1 MKVIFT
7 CGGTGGHINPAIAV
21 ANVLRER
28 RPNCEILFIGGKD
41 GIECELVPKAGYP
54 IEVLDPASFRRG
66 FTPSAIWH
74 NVTGSFRT
82 VWALMKARAIIR
94 REKPDVIVGTGG
106 YASFPMLREGA
117 KMGIPT
123 CVHESNA
130 VPGLATRLVAD
141 QVDRIMVC
149 FEESKVNYKHPEKVE
164 VVGMPVRQ
172 EFIYTKKEE
181 ARKALGL
188 DGRPLILSAWG
199 SMGAREMNK
208 IIAGFFR
215 LECREDRYQHI
226 HATGS
231 FGWQWMPEY
240 VKEQGVDLS
249 KHKNIDMR
257 EYIFDMP
264 TLMAAADL
272 VISRAGASTL
282 NEICASGTPCIIV
295 PSPNVTDNHQEK
307 NGKILA
313 DRGAAIVIHEKDC
326 TPEGLFAQA
335 DALLRDRER
344 QTKMRRALLDL
355 AVVDSA
361 ERICG
366 IIIRLAGRK
375 HT

>member
-28 RPNCEILFIGGKD
+28 RPNCQILFVGGND
-41 GIECELVPKAGYP
+41 GIECDLVPKAGYP
-54 IEVLDPASFRRG
+54 LKTLDSTSFLRG
-66 FTPSAIWH
+66 LRPSHLWH
-74 NVTGSFRT
+74 NVKGVFR
-82 VWALMKARAIIR
+82 VMGALRKAGAIIR
-94 REKPDVIVGTGG
+94 EEKPDVIVGTGG
-106 YASFPMLREGA
+106 YASFPMLRQGA
-117 KMGIPT
+117 KKGIPT

-130 VPGLATRLVAD
+130 VPGLTTRMVAD

-149 FEESKVNYKHPEKVE
+149 FEESRKNYSQPDKVE

-181 ARKALGL
+181 ARRRLGL
-188 DGRPLILSAWG
+188 DERPLIVSAWG

-208 IIAGFFR
+208 IMAGFFR
-215 LECREDRYQHI
+215 LEAKEDAYQHV

-231 FGWQWMPEY
+231 FGWRWMPEY

-249 KHKNIDMR
+249 GHPNIDMR

-272 VISRAGASTL
+272 IISRAGASTL
-282 NEICASGTPCIIV
+282 NEIAASGTPCIIV

-307 NGKILA
+307 NARILGG
-313 DRGAAIVIHEKDC
+313 RGAATVILEKDC
-326 TPEGLFAQA
+326 TPEVLFREAEAILKDPQRQA
-335 DALLRDRER
+335 S
-344 QTKMRRALLDL
+344 MRKALLDM

-361 ERICG
+361 EKICSL
-366 IIIRLAGRK
+366 ILSLAGRK
-375 HT
+375 